1 MAHIVPGFSIMMNFA
16 ISDVVLRASHVK
28 TLPMLAVLY
37 GFQNY
42 YETKKRGKPLY
53 SFLTW
58 EDSSTVFIYGGLIA
72 GFSLIY
78 VGLAS
83 LSVGLKRS
91 QAKRADD

>member
-1 MAHIVPGFSIMMNFA
+1 MMNFA

-28 TLPMLAVLY
+28 LLPTMAILY

-42 YETKKRGKPLY
+42 YETKKRGRPLY

-58 EDSSTVFIYGGLIA
+58 QDSSTVFIYGGLIA
-72 GFSLIY
+72 IFSLIY
-78 VGLAS
+78 IGLAK

-91 QAKRADD
+91 QVKRDD